1 MKASGTVIPLLSLF
15 FAALLTPSVTLADK
29 DIPDDFCVTQKEFK
43 LFKMINDYRKAYN
56 LPQLCLS
63 RSLSYVA
70 HLHAADLIKYDADSG
85 SCNQHSWS
93 NRGDWKACCYGKTP
107 YNKACMTDKP
117 SEITKYTGKGY
128 EIIYWENNE
137 TTPEAAFN
145 EWKSA
150 SASKAMLLNLDPWN
164 KTKWVSLGISIE
176 KEYAVAWFGEEADP
190 EANTLICETREIIPH
205 KPATVEKDKT
215 TTPVVKPDDIKES
228 DVIKEK
234 TGRFYIVYGSFASFA
249 EAKKAYVQVV
259 KKDFGKAKIL
269 LRENKYTVS
278 LDDFPD
284 GEEARTFKSKLGA
297 EYKQCWVLEN

>member
-1 MKASGTVIPLLSLF
+1 MKASSTRVTFFVLLLSS
-15 FAALLTPSVTLADK
+15 LLTPVVSLADK
-29 DIPDDFCVTQKEFK
+29 DIPDDFCITQKEFR
-43 LFKMINDYRKAYN
+43 LFKMINDYRKANN

-70 HLHAADLIKYDADSG
+70 HMHVADLIKYEADSG
-85 SCNQHSWS
+85 ICNQHSWS
-93 NRGDWKACCYGKTP
+93 NRGDWKACCYGKAP

-137 TTPEAAFN
+137 TTAEAAFN

-150 SASKAMLLNLDPWN
+150 AVSKAMLLNLDPWN

-176 KEYAVAWFGEEADP
+176 KEYAIAWFGEEADP
-190 EANTLICETREIIPH
+190 EEATLICETKEIIPH
-205 KPATVEKDKT
+205 KSAPAEKAQT
-215 TTPVVKPDDIKES
+215 TTPVAKPDDIKES
-228 DVIKEK
+228 DVLKEK
-234 TGRFYIVYGSFASFA
+234 TGRFYIVYGSFATFA
-249 EAKKAYVQVV
+249 EARKAYVQVA

-269 LRENKYTVS
+269 LREKKYTVT
-278 LDDFPD
+278 LDDFAS
-284 GEEARTFKSKLGA
+284 GEEARTFKNKLGA